1 MSGYYKNQRD
11 TSEFYSSSLTVK
23 RGSNPPETQPY
34 RDVQYPSAQS
44 TYSFRSGGSSL
55 SDPKNLVSNQ
65 DSSFG
70 QDTGHVFDTVRF
82 TTHGGRGKVTRTGFY
97 APGDET
103 ITLNSPILICGDRA
117 AVTGDPLDNFI
128 LVPSMTVDTVNQ
140 LGASLIKRAIPTR
153 PEASLAQL
161 VGEIKREGLP
171 SLSLVNLYTSAP
183 RNRFQKA
190 GGEYLNVEFGWK
202 PLISDLTKILK
213 AVVNSKEILE
223 QYRRDSG
230 KLVRRRVSLPV
241 EISTNEY
248 EYAPDRGRAA
258 LYGAAHV
265 LENTFASRKVQV
277 MDRISTETWFS
288 GAFSYYLDVGD
299 DALSKLTR
307 YEQYA
312 NKLLG
317 SRITPSVLYE
327 LSPWTWL
334 ADWFGN
340 IGDILSNA
348 SAFSEDGLVI
358 RYGYLMRRTVATR
371 YLSYTPVSNEF
382 GVSRTL
388 RTSYRTE
395 RKERAKATPYGFGIN
410 SDALN
415 VRQIAILT
423 ALGMT
428 KSPTPRW

>member
-1 MSGYYKNQRD
+1 MSGYYKNNRD
-11 TSEFYSSSLTVK
+11 TSESFPSSLVVQ
-23 RGSNPPETQPY
+23 RGSTPPTTIPY
-34 RDVQYPSAQS
+34 PPVVYPAAQS
-44 TYSFRSGGSSL
+44 TYSFRSGGSAL

-65 DSSFG
+65 DSAFG

-82 TTHGGRGKVTRTGFY
+82 TTHGGRGILKRVGFY
-97 APGDET
+97 PPSET
-103 ITLNSPILICGDRA
+103 ITLESPVLLAGES
-117 AVTGDPLDNFI
+117 AVRSGNPLDNFI
-128 LVPSMTVDTVNQ
+128 QVPSMTVDTVNM
-140 LGASLIKRAIPTR
+140 LGASLIKRAVPTR
-153 PEASLAQL
+153 PEASFAQL
-161 VGEIKREGLP
+161 VGEIKKEGLP

-202 PLISDLTKILK
+202 PLINDLTKVLK
-213 AVVNSKEILE
+213 AVVASKEILE

-241 EISTNEY
+241 DISTNEY
-248 EYAPDRGRAA
+248 SFSPARGYSVI
-258 LYGAAHV
+258 YGAAHV
-265 LENTFASRKVQV
+265 LENPFASREVQV
-277 MDRISTETWFS
+277 MDRISKETWFS

-327 LSPWTWL
+327 LSPWSWL

-371 YLSYTPVSNEF
+371 YLSYTPHSEEF
-382 GVSRTL
+382 GTSRTL